1 MEWKRKRKVLETSIA
16 DADAEGEEEGRDGR
30 GKKVSPICRCLIVK
44 TDEQKKL
51 GEIDEAKHR

>member
-1 MEWKRKRKVLETSIA
+1 MEWKRKRKVLETSMA
-16 DADAEGEEEGRDGR
+16 DADAEGERDGR

>member
-1 MEWKRKRKVLETSIA
+1 MEWKRKRKVLETSMA
-16 DADAEGEEEGRDGR
+16 DADAEGEEGDGR

>member
-1 MEWKRKRKVLETSIA
+1 MEWKRKRKVLETSMA
-16 DADAEGEEEGRDGR
+16 DADAEGEEGDGR
-30 GKKVSPICRCLIVK
+30 VKKVSPICRCLIVK